1 LIDALDEASR
11 CEMAEREAVVADQM
25 ERIRLAS
32 QLGAEREAA
41 RAGREAM
48 CVGCDDPIPEPR
60 RLAVPGCLRCIECE
74 RAKCSRVRR

>member
-11 CEMAEREAVVADQM
+11 CEMAEREAVVADQL
-25 ERIRLAS
+25 ERTRLANR
-32 QLGAEREAA
+32 LAAEREAA

-48 CVGCDDPIPEPR
+48 CVGCDDPIPELR

-74 RAKCSRVRR
+74 RARCSRIRR